1 MPSSKKRS
9 CRSMSDSDDDSD
21 DDLLTSVFG
30 TSRASKRKNA
40 KDEAAKKKK
49 RMAQMN
55 ALLDNGKVKL
65 ERENRMDKLCQENN
79 DMMRDESLDRKKND
93 KSNSSDEGKSSN
105 DATSSLSREQRQQ
118 EYQPKDDK
126 ETSCLGSRSTL
137 QFSRVIYIQQ
147 KTDATSPD
155 ANDKEPCGFKPF
167 WFGLEDALID
177 LRTILLADRQIHQRL
192 SSFAS
197 IRDELLKLCTSKS
210 TYACRTYLRKRLLF
224 KQEDQERVRRIP
236 VNVLR
241 WLMALA
247 CGPVING
254 CTNGDSSNNENR
266 TENTRGKE
274 NTKQAARRPQNLTK
288 KDNCSSKTTD
298 LIASQ
303 RLLMEAQLGAYQTL
317 NRLWS
322 QDLGFPL
329 QQQQQS
335 EIYLLSIA
343 ALPRQLCQW
352 FGSSFSFD
360 TAIGSSDR
368 NSKAEEQND
377 NLSNEN
383 NKDPLRVTSSH
394 TALIRFLQLWALVL
408 QKQNNN
414 DNIGK
419 NVHLVQFHYDKENR
433 AGLRNDISV
442 AIMAVLWAGLN
453 PSFASSRR

>member
-9 CRSMSDSDDDSD
+9 CRSTSDSDDDSD

-30 TSRASKRKNA
+30 TSRASKRKDA

-79 DMMRDESLDRKKND
+79 DMMLDENLDPKKSGKRN
-93 KSNSSDEGKSSN
+93 SNDEGKSSS
-105 DATSSLSREQRQQ
+105 DSSIKQQQRQ
-118 EYQPKDDK
+118 EYQPRDAK
-126 ETSCLGSRSTL
+126 ETSCLGARNTL
-137 QFSRVIYIQQ
+137 QFSRVISIQQ
-147 KTDATSPD
+147 KPDDASPD
-155 ANDKEPCGFKPF
+155 ANDAEPCGFKPC
-167 WFGLEDALID
+167 WSGLEDALID
-177 LRTILLADRQIHQRL
+177 FRTILVADRQNHQQL

-197 IRDELLKLCTSKS
+197 IREELLKLCASKS
-210 TYACRTYLRKRLLF
+210 PYACRTYLRKRLLC
-224 KQEDQERVRRIP
+224 KQEGQERVRRIP

-247 CGPVING
+247 CGPATIG
-254 CTNGDSSNNENR
+254 CANGDSSSSNQKK
-266 TENTRGKE
+266 TEKMHAKTK
-274 NTKQAARRPQNLTK
+274 TKQAARRSQHLTK
-288 KDNCSSKTTD
+288 KEHCFSTTTD
-298 LIASQ
+298 RIASQ
-303 RLLMEAQLGAYQTL
+303 RLLMEAQVGAYQTL
-317 NRLWS
+317 DRLWS

-329 QQQQQS
+329 QQQQQQS
-335 EIYLLSIA
+335 EIHLLSIT

-360 TAIGSSDR
+360 TASGSNET

-377 NLSNEN
+377 N
-383 NKDPLRVTSSH
+383 KDPLHVTSSH
-394 TALIRFLQLWALVL
+394 TTLVRFLQLWALVL
-408 QKQNNN
+408 QKQNDN
-414 DNIGK
+414 DSIGK
-419 NVHLVQFHYDKENR
+419 NVHFVQFHYDKENR
-433 AGLRNDISV
+433 AGLRSHISD

>member
-1 MPSSKKRS
+1 
-9 CRSMSDSDDDSD
+9 MSDSDDDSD
-21 DDLLTSVFG
+21 DDLLPSVFG
-30 TSRASKRKNA
+30 TSRASKRKSA

-79 DMMRDESLDRKKND
+79 DMMLDESLDRKKID
-93 KSNSSDEGKSSN
+93 KNNGNDEGKSSS
-105 DATSSLSREQRQQ
+105 DATSSLSLKQQQRQ
-118 EYQPKDDK
+118 EYQPRDAK
-126 ETSCLGSRSTL
+126 ETSCLGARSTL
-137 QFSRVIYIQQ
+137 QFSRVISIQQ
-147 KTDATSPD
+147 KSDDASAD
-155 ANDKEPCGFKPF
+155 GNDTEPCGFKPC
-167 WFGLEDALID
+167 WSGLEDALID
-177 LRTILLADRQIHQRL
+177 FRTILLADRQNHQQL
-192 SSFAS
+192 SSFTS
-197 IRDELLKLCTSKS
+197 IRDELLKLCSSKS
-210 TYACRTYLRKRLLF
+210 PYACRTYLRKRLLC

-247 CGPVING
+247 CGPVTNG
-254 CTNGDSSNNENR
+254 CANGDSSNNQKK
-266 TENTRGKE
+266 TEKTHGKQ
-274 NTKQAARRPQNLTK
+274 NKKQAARRSQHLTK
-288 KDNCSSKTTD
+288 KENCSRTTTD
-298 LIASQ
+298 RITSQ

-317 NRLWS
+317 DRLWS

-343 ALPRQLCQW
+343 ALPQQLCQW

-360 TAIGSSDR
+360 TASGSNETNR
-368 NSKAEEQND
+368 EQND
-377 NLSNEN
+377 N
-383 NKDPLRVTSSH
+383 KDPLHVTSSH
-394 TALIRFLQLWALVL
+394 TTLVRFLQLWALVL
-408 QKQNNN
+408 QKQNSN
-414 DNIGK
+414 DTIGK

-433 AGLRNDISV
+433 AGLRNHVSD